1 MHKGKKM
8 EQDQDSRMIRTAFT
22 ASMGVIAFFLGFVPV
37 LLGYVSKTLGALPQW
52 VQVLVMTFPL
62 QIAYLG
68 AVLLPAMRFQRE
80 LPLLVK
86 LELILPRAPWKSFA
100 LAGICVIPVYPL
112 LAALTFLNGKLLNCL
127 SIRSAP
133 QELAVLL
140 TQGSPATVAVI
151 VLAGVILAPF
161 GEELVFR
168 YAIYRHFTRF
178 APPWTAA
185 CVSAFLFAA
194 SHFNIRT
201 FPALFLLA
209 LFLQNVF
216 LRTRSLSCAIYA
228 HALYNLITIA
238 LIFLSRSIP

>member
-1 MHKGKKM
+1 
-8 EQDQDSRMIRTAFT
+8 MIRAAFT

-37 LLGYVSKTLGALPQW
+37 FLGYVSKTLGALPQW

-68 AVLLPAMRFQRE
+68 AVLLPAKRFQGE
-80 LPLLVK
+80 LPIRVK

-100 LAGICVIPVYPL
+100 LVGICVIPVYPL
-112 LAALTFLNGKLLNCL
+112 LTAVTFLNGKLLNCL
-127 SIRSAP
+127 SIRSEP
-133 QELAVLL
+133 QELASLL
-140 TQGSPATVAVI
+140 TEGSLATVSVI

-168 YAIYRHFTRF
+168 YAIYRHFARF
-178 APPWTAA
+178 APPPAAA

-209 LFLQNVF
+209 LFLQGIF

-228 HALYNLITIA
+228 HALYNALAIGLILLFRFGI
-238 LIFLSRSIP
+238 LH